1 MPAPAALLKLVEQF
15 RENRDTYSS
24 GAFSETSLRRQF
36 IDPMFEMLGWDVL
49 NRQGHA
55 EAYKEVVHED
65 SVKIGGSTKSP
76 DYSFRVGPV
85 RKFFVEVK
93 RPSVSIKLDIAPAFQ
108 IRRYGWS
115 AKLPLSI
122 LTDFEEFAVY
132 DCRVRPVKTDGP
144 STARVLYVTFD
155 EYEDRW
161 DEIAATFSRDAVLKG
176 SFDRYAESTRK
187 KRGTAEVDAA
197 FLDEIDGWRLLL
209 ARNLALRNP
218 QLSQRDL
225 NYAVQKTID
234 RIIFLRIC
242 EDRGMETY
250 GRLQVLPNGPDIYPR
265 LCELFREA
273 DHRYNSGL
281 FHFAP
286 ERNRCEL
293 PDEWTLGLAVD
304 DAVLRE
310 IIRKL
315 YYPDSPYEF
324 AVIGADIL
332 GQVYEQFLGKVI
344 RLTAGHQ
351 AKVEEKPEVRK
362 AGGVYYTPTYIVD
375 YIVQHTV
382 GKLLE
387 GKTAYDVAARTR
399 TWKPAKGGRPLSV
412 LDPACGSGSFLIGA
426 YQYLLDWYRDW
437 FVADDASRHKDRV
450 YQTHKGQWRLTTA
463 ERKRILVD
471 HIYGVDIDS
480 QAVEVTKLSLLLK
493 VLEGETKETLQR
505 QLFAKQR
512 ALPDLADNIKCGNSL
527 IGPDFYHG
535 KQLELFDDDRRLRI
549 NVFDWPA
556 EFRKIMQTGGFDTVI
571 GNPPYVRIQS
581 LKEWGPDEVEF
592 YKQRYQAASHG
603 NYDIYVVF
611 VERGLGLLNPRGLVG
626 FILPHK
632 FFNAQYGEP
641 LRTMLTKGRHLTQIV
656 HFGSQQVF
664 ASATTYSCLLFLSKS
679 RSRRC
684 RFVQVEDLNDWRVTG
699 KGTHGEVL
707 AEEINGISWNIQ
719 IGPAARVI
727 KRLAEAPLRLTDVAH
742 LFVGLQTDADD
753 VFILD
758 EVKRQGGKVLCA
770 SRATGK
776 NHWFEADH
784 LKPFLKGSL
793 DIRRY
798 GLSGAPKWL
807 IFPYRN
813 TETKSN
819 LLSADE
825 YAEQC
830 PLTWEYLIE
839 NRPRLQ
845 RRAKGRLGSTWYG
858 YVYKKNHLRFEQPK
872 ILAPAIA
879 TGACFAWDATGFYYF
894 VGSGGGGGG
903 GYGIVLR
910 PDFRWPPLYLL
921 ALLNSSLT
929 TFWLQRTSTVFRG
942 GYLALN
948 RQYIEEIR
956 LIPPTAGSRTRQ
968 AIAERL
974 QALAEQMLALR
985 AQPSGRTP
993 HERSSHSRQ
1002 IEATDREIDQLVY
1015 ELFGLTGAE
1024 IRIVEE
1030 AAAPVVAT

>member
-1 MPAPAALLKLVEQF
+1 MTAPADLFRLVDQF
-15 RENRDTYSS
+15 RENRETYLSD
-24 GAFSETSLRRQF
+24 AFNETALRLQF
-36 IDPMFEMLGWDVL
+36 IDPLFELLGWDVY
-49 NRQGHA
+49 NRQGYA
-55 EAYKEVVHED
+55 EAYKDVVHED
-65 SVKIGGSTKSP
+65 SLKIGGSTKAP
-76 DYSFRVGPV
+76 DYSFRIGGV
-85 RKFFVEVK
+85 RKFFVEAK
-93 RPSVSIKLDIAPAFQ
+93 KPSVKISQEIAPAFQ
-108 IRRYGWS
+108 LRRYAWS

-132 DCRVRPVKTDGP
+132 DCRVRPEKTDSP
-144 STARVLYVTFD
+144 STARTLYVTYGRYA
-155 EYEDRW
+155 ERW
-161 DEIAATFSRDAVLKG
+161 DEIAAIFSREAVLKG
-176 SFDRYAESTRK
+176 SFDRYAESTKK

-197 FLDEIDGWRLLL
+197 FLDDIEQWRTVL

-225 NYAVQKTID
+225 NFAVQKTID
-234 RIIFLRIC
+234 RIVFLRIC

-250 GRLQVLPNGPDIYPR
+250 GRLHALPNGPNVYPR

-281 FHFAP
+281 FHFAKEK
-286 ERNRCEL
+286 ERHET
-293 PDEWTLGLAVD
+293 PDEWTLSLAVD
-304 DAVLRE
+304 DTVLKD

-315 YYPDSPYEF
+315 YYPESPYEF
-324 AVIGADIL
+324 SVIGADIL

-375 YIVQHTV
+375 FIVKNTV

-387 GKTAYDVAARTR
+387 GKTAHEVAARTA

-437 FVADDASRHKDRV
+437 FVAGDPSRHKDRV
-450 YQTHKGQWRLTTA
+450 YQSQKGQWRLSTT
-463 ERKRILVD
+463 ERKRILLD
-471 HIYGVDIDS
+471 HIYGVDIDP

-527 IGPDFYHG
+527 IGPDFYHDR
-535 KQLELFDDDRRLRI
+535 QLALFDEDERLRI
-549 NVFDWPA
+549 NVFDWKT
-556 EFRKIMQTGGFDTVI
+556 EFPEIMQSGGFDAVI
-571 GNPPYVRIQS
+571 GNPPYIRIQT
-581 LKEWGPDEVEF
+581 LKEWAPVEVEF
-592 YKQRYQAASHG
+592 YKERYRAAGHG

-611 VERGLGLLNPRGLVG
+611 VERGVDLLNAAGRLGL
-626 FILPHK
+626 ILPHK
-632 FFNAQYGEP
+632 FFTAEYGTP
-641 LRTMLTKGRHLTQIV
+641 LRTALTQGRHLDHIV

-664 ASATTYSCLLFLSKS
+664 AAATTYTCLLFLTKA

-684 RFVQVEDLNDWRVTG
+684 RFVRVENLDDWIKTG
-699 KGTHGEVL
+699 TGLKGELL
-707 AEEINGISWNIQ
+707 AEEINGVAWNIQ
-719 IGPAARVI
+719 VGPAAKVM
-727 KRLAEAPLRLTDVAH
+727 KRLGKAPSRLKDVTH

-753 VFILD
+753 VFLME
-758 EVKRQGGKVLCA
+758 EVKRQGERVLCA
-770 SRATGK
+770 SVATGK
-776 NHWFEADH
+776 NHWFEAGH

-798 GLSGAPKWL
+798 SFSGSAKHL

-813 TETKSN
+813 TAKES
-819 LLSADE
+819 LLIPAGE
-825 YAEQC
+825 YAEQY
-830 PLTWEYLIE
+830 PLTWAYLLE
-839 NRPRLQ
+839 NRPRLS
-845 RRAKGRLGSTWYG
+845 RRAKGTLGSAWYG

-879 TGACFAWDATGFYYF
+879 PGACFAWDQTGCYYF

-903 GYGIVLR
+903 GYGIVLP
-910 PDFRWPPLYLL
+910 PDSSWSPIYLL
-921 ALLNSSLT
+921 GLLNSSLT
-929 TFWLQRTSTVFRG
+929 TFWLKQTSSVFRG

-948 RQYIEEIR
+948 RQYIEGIP
-956 LIPPTAGSRTRQ
+956 LIPPPPASSSPRSVRQ
-968 AIAERL
+968 RL
-974 QALAEQMLALR
+974 ETLVEQMLALH
-985 AQPSGRTP
+985 AQAGGWTP
-993 HERSSHSRQ
+993 QEQTALSRQ
-1002 IEATDREIDQLVY
+1002 IAATDREIDQLVY
-1015 ELFGLTGAE
+1015 KLYGLTDEE

-1030 AAAPVVAT
+1030 SNHLLR